1 MKKIKKNDILLVG
14 ILLLISAVGFLL
26 WHSFGKEG
34 KMAVVRVNGVV
45 AARYSLE
52 AEGKYP
58 LNGGSNVLV
67 IRDGGAYMESADCPD
82 RICVLQGRISRTG
95 EVITCLPNRLTV
107 TVEGSSEEVDM
118 LSGGGGG

>member
-1 MKKIKKNDILLVG
+1 MKKIMKNDILLVG

-26 WHSFGKEG
+26 RHVLGEEG
-34 KMAVVRVNGVV
+34 KTAVVRLNGEI

-52 AEGKYP
+52 TEGTFP

-67 IRDGGAYMESADCPD
+67 IRDGCAFMESADCPD
-82 RICVLQGRISRTG
+82 RICVRQGRISRTG

-107 TVEGSSEEVDM
+107 TVEVASEEVDM
-118 LSGGGGG
+118 ISGGGGG

>member
-1 MKKIKKNDILLVG
+1 MKKIMKNDILLVG

-26 WHSFGKEG
+26 RHVLGEEG
-34 KMAVVRVNGVV
+34 KTAVVRLNGEI

-52 AEGKYP
+52 TEGTFP

-67 IRDGGAYMESADCPD
+67 IRDGCAFMESADCPD
-82 RICVLQGRISRTG
+82 RICVRQGRISRTG

-107 TVEGSSEEVDM
+107 TVEGASEEVDM
-118 LSGGGGG
+118 ISGGGGG